1 MDIEDELG
9 TFGKT
14 EIQFRNSLVE
24 VEDSKEFADSNGVYG
39 KHTREYCF
47 VDVVTIG
54 NTPPILM
61 KVLHALNAIQ
71 VCCAT
76 PNSRW
81 AMWYCADEVVHTHHR

>member
-1 MDIEDELG
+1 MDVEDELG

-24 VEDSKEFADSNGVYG
+24 VEDGKEFADDNGVYQ

-71 VCCAT
+71 VCNVMQNVRGA
-76 PNSRW
+76 R
-81 AMWYCADEVVHTHHR
+81 VQLR